1 MKESTHKPTYKELEA
16 SLKKAERRARKA
28 EASLEKSKEEKD
40 DLKRKIKEL
49 KRLKGGSGGQ
59 ELLYT
64 LSAQYIPS
72 KIVIHA

>member
-16 SLKKAERRARKA
+16 CLKKAERRARKA

-49 KRLKGGSGGQ
+49 GKTPK
-59 ELLYT
+59 
-64 LSAQYIPS
+64 AKNS
-72 KIVIHA
+72 KKKHV